1 MSEPAAGPAK
11 PTQATH
17 TADVSQ
23 LARGGALNLVGV
35 LFAAAAGVLLYI
47 VLGRLLGAAGSGA
60 FLVTIAIFQIL
71 AVAGTLGADTGLI
84 REVSRALSLDRSKEI
99 RPILGVGLLPVAA
112 LGVVFGVA
120 VWLGA
125 DTLAAAFSGGES
137 EADIADYLR
146 VLAPI
151 VPITSLY
158 LAVLGATRGFSTM
171 VPTAI
176 IDRFGRAGSQPVLV
190 WVAITAATGASLTA
204 LAWASPYV
212 VGLGAGI
219 VWLELLRRR
228 WRQGHGESTE
238 TLRSLGRIVRDFWS
252 FTLPRSVAAIF
263 RIGVQWIDIVIVGA
277 IMSPRDAGIYAV
289 STRLLQ
295 LGLYVAASI
304 GQVAQPMFSSLLA
317 EGHHQ
322 RTSSVYQTATGWLVA
337 ITWPQYL
344 AIAIF
349 APLLLAVFGPEFTE
363 GSTVV
368 VILAGSAMLGSAAG
382 PVDMLLLM
390 AGKSTWSMGNTAVT
404 LTTNVVLNLILIPHL
419 GIEGAALAWAAS
431 RIVANALPLFQ
442 VGRYLRFF
450 PWGPGARHAS
460 VASVLIFGGVGL
472 AVRAVA
478 GTTWWAF
485 AVYALIACGMYLV
498 FLRRYRDE
506 LDLPMALRS
515 FRRRNR
521 SSGAQ
526 QETAREQT

>member
-1 MSEPAAGPAK
+1 MSEPVDPAPE
-11 PTQATH
+11 PTQGAH
-17 TADVSQ
+17 ASDVSQ
-23 LARGGALNLVGV
+23 LARGGALNLAGV
-35 LFAAAAGVLLYI
+35 LFAAAAGVLLYV

-84 REVSRALSLDRSKEI
+84 RETSRALSLNRSKEI

-120 VWLGA
+120 VWFGA
-125 DTLAAAFSGGES
+125 DTLARAFGGGEA
-137 EADIADYLR
+137 EADIASYLR

-176 IDRFGRAGSQPVLV
+176 IDRFGRAGSQPILV
-190 WVAITAATGASLTA
+190 WIAISAGAGASLMA

-212 VGLGAGI
+212 VGLGAGLI
-219 VWLELLRRR
+219 WLELLRRR
-228 WRQGHGESTE
+228 WRQRQGGTSEAV
-238 TLRSLGRIVRDFWS
+238 RSLRRIIKDFWS
-252 FTLPRSVAAIF
+252 FTLPRSVAAVF

-277 IMSPRDAGIYAV
+277 IMSPRDAGIYAI

-295 LGLYVAASI
+295 LGLFVAASI

-317 EGHHQ
+317 EDHHQ

-349 APLLLAVFGPEFTE
+349 APLLLGIFGSEFTE

-368 VILAGSAMLGSAAG
+368 VILAGSAMIGAAAG

-390 AGKSTWSMGNTAVT
+390 AGKSTWSLGNTAVT
-404 LTTNVVLNLILIPHL
+404 LATNVGLNLILIPQF

-431 RIVANALPLFQ
+431 RIIANALPLFQ

-460 VASVLIFGGVGL
+460 VASALIFGGVGL
-472 AVRAVA
+472 AARTVG
-478 GTTWWAF
+478 GTTWLAF
-485 AVYALIACGMYLV
+485 AIYAVIACGMYLV

-506 LDLPMALRS
+506 LDLPLAWRS
-515 FRRRNR
+515 FRRRGR
-521 SSGAQ
+521 SSGPQ
-526 QETAREQT
+526 GEPSGEPT